1 MPLPKVFEHECDV
14 LVVGAGGAG
23 LRAAVELAE
32 RGFRT
37 CVVSKVYPMRSHT
50 GAAQGGINAALDSY
64 GDGDTWQAHAR
75 DTVRGGDWLC
85 DQDAVHLLCA
95 RAPHAVV
102 DLEHRGAPFS
112 RTPAGRIYQRRFGG
126 GRARRACAC
135 ADRTGHAILH
145 TLYGDALRAR
155 TLMHPEFFALDLLRT
170 SQASGSS
177 SSNTSISSGSSS
189 ENNNKNK
196 NNNENEICGALC
208 YSMQDGT
215 YHSFHATHT
224 LLATGGAGRCYRT
237 TTAGYPC
244 TGDGAGLALRAGV
257 PVEDMEFVQ
266 FHPTGVHGC
275 GTLISEAVRGE
286 GGFLVNGAGERFMRR
301 YAPGS
306 ADLAPRDVVARAI
319 AREIAAGRG
328 CGPRRDHVLLQ
339 LHHLPARVVRERL
352 PGIADIARLLAGVDV
367 TRQPIPVAP
376 TVHYTM
382 GGVPTDVHGHVIV
395 PEMGDSSS
403 ASTSSTRQV
412 PVRGLYAAGEAACAS
427 VHGANRLGAN
437 SLLETVVF
445 GTEVARTVA
454 REGRPGTRAP
464 PADPELIARIVGR
477 VEALLQGSRSNRG
490 SHSSNNMSLAEVRA
504 AMRETMERDVGVFRT
519 RAGLQRGCAT
529 LEALYRDAL
538 PRVRLHDGARVMN
551 TNLTERLELEN
562 MLLQCLAAAHSA
574 LAREESR
581 GAHARDDFPHRDDRA
596 WLRHTLA
603 WVDPASGRTTLAYKP
618 VRLATLDPAA
628 LPSFLPEE
636 RKY

>member
-1 MPLPKVFEHECDV
+1 MPLPRVYEHECDV

-23 LRAAVELAE
+23 LRAAVSLAE

-85 DQDAVHLLCA
+85 DQDAVHLLCE
-95 RAPHAVV
+95 RAPHDVV

-112 RTPAGRIYQRRFGG
+112 RTAAGRIYQRRFGG
-126 GRARRACAC
+126 VRARRACAC

-170 SQASGSS
+170 RSRGSS
-177 SSNTSISSGSSS
+177 SNS
-189 ENNNKNK
+189 ES
-196 NNNENEICGALC
+196 NNNEEVCGALC

-215 YHSFHATHT
+215 YHSFHAAHT

-237 TTAGYPC
+237 TTAGHPC

-286 GGFLVNGAGERFMRR
+286 GGYLVNGAGERFMAR

-306 ADLAPRDVVARAI
+306 GDLAPRDVVSRAI
-319 AREIAAGRG
+319 ARELAAGRG
-328 CGPRRDHVLLQ
+328 CGPRRDHVHLCVQ
-339 LHHLPARVVRERL
+339 HLPARVVRERL

-382 GGVPTDVHGHVIV
+382 GGVPTDVHGQVVV
-395 PEMGDSSS
+395 P
-403 ASTSSTRQV
+403 ASTSAKGQQEQQEQV

-437 SLLETVVF
+437 SLLETIVF
-445 GTEVARTVA
+445 GNEVGRTIARC
-454 REGRPGTRAP
+454 GRPGARAP
-464 PADPELIARIVGR
+464 PADPALVARVVER
-477 VEALLQGSRSNRG
+477 VETLLLQGG
-490 SHSSNNMSLAEVRA
+490 SNNERKRGDSVGVAEVRE
-504 AMRETMERDVGVFRT
+504 AMRDTMERHVGVFRT
-519 RAGLQRGCAT
+519 RAGLEAGCAA
-529 LEALYRDAL
+529 LETLYRERL
-538 PRVRLHDGARVMN
+538 PRVRLRDRSRVMN

-574 LAREESR
+574 RAREESR
-581 GAHARDDFPHRDDRA
+581 GAHARDDFPRRDDRA

-603 WVDPASGRTTLAYKP
+603 WVDPATGRTTLAYKP
-618 VRLATLDPAA
+618 VRLATLDPCT
-628 LPSFLPEE
+628 LPTYLPEV